1 MKIFCKCK
9 KIFLDVDVLGII
21 DKCLRIEPSSLKLQ
35 SMTALSTSTIA
46 ALEEM
51 LQNTARSAPADYMP
65 IYFARGSNEE
75 QAIGHLNPD
84 FIPYLQE
91 SLKKQAVPLIFM
103 GNDRLTIHLGK
114 PRELSASLNQLA
126 NFMRLGGFIPGWR
139 NEDFAWVDQN
149 GHKYFRLE
157 RAAFRTFGFRSM
169 ATHING
175 YTKNNTIWLGRRS
188 ENKPTDPGKLDN
200 IAAGGITADETP
212 WVSARREL
220 WEEAGVPPQIAD
232 EIEPVGR
239 IHMRRPISGRGFHDE
254 QLFIYDLE
262 LANNFIPTNHDGE
275 VSGFIEVS
283 YAEAAARIL
292 ADEFTSDAAFVT
304 ADFILRSNK

>member
-1 MKIFCKCK
+1 MS
-9 KIFLDVDVLGII
+9 
-21 DKCLRIEPSSLKLQ
+21 SSLTLAQ
-35 SMTALSTSTIA
+35 MTALSTSTIA

-65 IYFARGSNEE
+65 IYSLRGGTDQEI
-75 QAIGHLNPD
+75 IGHLNPD

-91 SLKKQAVPLIFM
+91 SLVKEPIALVSM
-103 GNDRLTIHLGK
+103 GNDRLIIQMGRPK
-114 PRELSASLNQLA
+114 DVSASLHQLA
-126 NFMRLGGFIPGWR
+126 NRMRLGGFIPGWR
-139 NEDFAWVDQN
+139 NEDFAWVDQH
-149 GHKYFRLE
+149 GHKSFHLE

-175 YTKNNTIWLGRRS
+175 YTKQKTIWLGRRS
-188 ENKPTDPGKLDN
+188 ENKATDPGRLDN
-200 IAAGGITADETP
+200 IAAGGIAADETP
-212 WVSARREL
+212 WVCAKREL

-232 EIEPVGR
+232 EIEPIGR

-254 QLFIYDLE
+254 QLYVYDLE
-262 LANNFIPTNHDGE
+262 LSDNFIPTNHDGE

-292 ADEFTSDAAFVT
+292 ADEFTSDAAFVS
-304 ADFILRSNK
+304 ADFLLRRNR